1 MIVTVVNT
9 TLFHVAAVYL
19 GDATLWNLIAT
30 ANNLTDPLLSGTRQ
44 LVLPLVPSVVQVT
57 GSLS

>member
-19 GDATLWNLIAT
+19 RDATLWNLIAT
-30 ANNLTDPLLSGTRQ
+30 ANGLSDPLVIGSVQ
-44 LVLPLVPSVVQVT
+44 LTLPLVPSTAQPT
-57 GSLS
+57 GALS